1 VANIF
6 TNQHRLLPGKL
17 YDERKFEEI
26 NEMILGRKKIS
37 EQVQARERDL
47 EGQPDR
53 AALSFSFC
61 DSSER

>member
-1 VANIF
+1 MANIF

-37 EQVQARERDL
+37 EQEPPVSDNLRVSQDKL
-47 EGQPDR
+47 DR
-53 AALSFSFC
+53 FNFC
-61 DSSER
+61 QKQL